1 MNIYGI
7 ASSPIKNES
16 LSLSFT
22 FNDAMKIPFN
32 RLAECKLENSHVKF
46 VAGRKL

>member
-7 ASSPIKNES
+7 ASRPIKNES

-22 FNDAMKIPFN
+22 FNDGMKIQFN
-32 RLAECKLENSHVKF
+32 RLVDVN
-46 VAGRKL
+46 